1 MTAAEIVKDK
11 SVVFVCPSQALEG
24 AHLGEKIDSYDVV
37 VRVNR
42 EWNISQAQ
50 VMDLGK
56 RTDVLYHLLQVDI
69 AQNSKSFEE
78 AIGKVG
84 HIVSVYPKETPKV
97 EAFEKINK
105 GRISFEAV
113 PALVRANVRR
123 QVRRS
128 PNAGA
133 IALTHLLTLPLKSL
147 HILGMHFYE
156 YGYYEGYGGNKSGS
170 HAFPGNVSAGGHDQP
185 SHKLYVKRLVE
196 GDERVTVDELME
208 KILKEAGTAAP
219 VRRHARHAPVKPRP
233 RLQKIVNTP
242 LPVHPLKHWTEERM
256 MREAKTDETEVLVA
270 LKPMLT
276 SAGFVHRNEEFFAD
290 PKRAAFLI
298 HKKKAKRKV

>member
-50 VMDLGK
+50 VIDLGR

-170 HAFPGNVSAGGHDQP
+170 HAFPGNISAGGHDQP
-185 SHKLYVKRLVE
+185 SHKAFVKRLID
-196 GDERVTVDELME
+196 GDDRVTVDELME
-208 KILKEAGTAAP
+208 KILQEAQTNKP
-219 VRRHARHAPVKPRP
+219 KRHERHAPPRP
-233 RLQKIVNTP
+233 LLRFKKVNTP
-242 LPVHPLKHWTEERM
+242 PHVLMLKHWTENRLLQ
-256 MREAKTDETEVLVA
+256 EAKTDETVKMQA
-270 LKPMLT
+270 LTPMLT
-276 SAGFVHRNEEFFAD
+276 SAGFVHRKEVFFAT
-290 PKRAAFLI
+290 PERAKFLV
-298 HKKKAKRKV
+298 KKRKAVA